1 MSQSMPKRPLTLT
14 YIFFYLLFWPDTW
27 RIVFGLAVAFI
38 IAPHL
43 NGTEA
48 DLPRTLMIGIMLV
61 AIGYAVSAKPAQF
74 ITTKLR
80 SLILK
85 SR

>member
-1 MSQSMPKRPLTLT
+1 MTKRPLTPT

-27 RIVFGLAVAFI
+27 RIVCGLAVAFI

-48 DLPRTLMIGIMLV
+48 DLLQTLMIGIMLA
-61 AIGYAVSAKPAQF
+61 AIGYTVSAKPARF
-74 ITTKLR
+74 ISTKLR

-85 SR
+85 NR